1 LLSWVLWLLG
11 YPQQSLQRGQEAIAL
26 ARKLEH
32 PFHLGF
38 AYSYNAL
45 LHVLRREPEQ
55 VRLYAQATVQI
66 GADHGLDVWTI
77 IGAPYLGI
85 ADAWQDHPQSA
96 IETLTTSLATWRA
109 VGIELNRA
117 YLLGG
122 LAEAYRAAGQFER
135 ALETVAEA
143 LAHVEQ
149 HGEQFYQPVLCHL
162 RGELLHSHSPT
173 APGEAEASFRQAITI
188 AQAQR
193 AKSLELRA
201 TTSLCRLL
209 ASQGKGREAHSL
221 LHEIFGWFTEG
232 FDTPDLRKAS
242 TLLAELR

>member
-1 LLSWVLWLLG
+1 M
-11 YPQQSLQRGQEAIAL
+11 
-26 ARKLEH
+26 
-32 PFHLGF
+32 
-38 AYSYNAL
+38 
-45 LHVLRREPEQ
+45 
-55 VRLYAQATVQI
+55 
-66 GADHGLDVWTI
+66 WTI
-77 IGAPYLGI
+77 IGAPYLGV
-85 ADAWQDHPQSA
+85 ADAWQDRPQSA

-143 LAHVEQ
+143 LIHVEQ
-149 HGEQFYQPVLCHL
+149 HGELFYQPVLCHL
-162 RGELLHSHSPT
+162 RGELILSHSST
-173 APGEAEASFRQAITI
+173 AAGEAEASFRQAIAI
-188 AQAQR
+188 AQSQQ

-209 ASQGKGREAHSL
+209 ASQGKGREAYSL

-242 TLLAELR
+242 SLLAELR